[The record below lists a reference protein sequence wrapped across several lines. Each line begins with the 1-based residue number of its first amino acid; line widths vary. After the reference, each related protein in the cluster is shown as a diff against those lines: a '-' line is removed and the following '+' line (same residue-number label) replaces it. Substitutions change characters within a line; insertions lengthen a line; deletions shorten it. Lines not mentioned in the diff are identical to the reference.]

1 MTQTIE
7 RPILEVC
14 QLKKDFHMHL
24 IDGRVLK
31 PFAGLSFQVFPGQL
45 FMIGGKSGA
54 GKTTILKCIYRTY
67 LTTEGAIWYASQQ
80 SGRVNLASASEELIL
95 KLRAN
100 ELGYCSQ
107 FLKVLPRVPALDV
120 TAEPL
125 IRGGI
130 RRPEALE
137 QAAWWLRRL
146 GIEESRWQA
155 SPMTFS
161 GGEQQR
167 LNLARAFIAAPRL
180 LLLDEPTASLDAV
193 SKSIAL
199 EMISEARN
207 AGVTI
212 LAVSHDTAAMEPLA
226 DEIFQLSLSNI
237 SAPSNGSSRPEH
249 EGF

>member
-1 MTQTIE
+1 MQTIE
-7 RPILEVC
+7 QTRPILEVC
-14 QLKKDFHMHL
+14 QFKKDFHMHL
-24 IDGRVLK
+24 IDGRILK
-31 PFAGLSFQVFPGQL
+31 PFANLSFQVQKGQL

-67 LTTEGAIWYASQQ
+67 LTTSGAIWYESQQ
-80 SGRVNLASASEELIL
+80 FGRVNIATASEAMII
-95 KLRAN
+95 KLRAR

-107 FLKVLPRVPALDV
+107 FLKILPRVPALDV

-125 IRGGI
+125 IRCGI
-130 RRPEALE
+130 PRQEALD
-137 QAAWWLRRL
+137 QAAQWLQRL

-167 LNLARAFIAAPRL
+167 LNLARAFIAAPRF

-193 SKSIAL
+193 SKSIVL
-199 EMISEARN
+199 EMISEAKR

-212 LAVSHDTAAMEPLA
+212 LAVSHDTAVMEPLA
-226 DEIFQLSLSNI
+226 DEIFHL
-237 SAPSNGSSRPEH
+237 EV
-249 EGF
+249 